1 MSGQH
6 YQKKNHNLV
15 KDFLTASMLSNWLN
29 LIVQT
34 TVYDDN
40 NAESSVVLLIQRK
53 IYTMLMKTA
62 LLKGRHTSNKENSSP
77 CYPIKSITK

>member
-1 MSGQH
+1 MSVQH
-6 YQKKNHNLV
+6 YQKKKIHNLV

-53 IYTMLMKTA
+53 FIQCLWRLHCSREDTRA
-62 LLKGRHTSNKENSSP
+62 
-77 CYPIKSITK
+77 I